1 MTASLAPVA
10 PPHCEMLETAL
21 SGYVVVFRTL
31 RRLAIQAYIMNDSSL
46 KVGSPQ
52 TTNPVYSRVYGSL
65 MLVLNLGHSPLYRH
79 FCKCLYIELL
89 KFRLLFNY
97 WHIANP
103 ILSGR
108 ILKKSLQPLNIL
120 VKNLPRYSHAD
131 RPCIFTVLMML

>member
-10 PPHCEMLETAL
+10 PPHCEMLETAF

-65 MLVLNLGHSPLYRH
+65 ILERKPFPTIYSEFTLLPDLV
-79 FCKCLYIELL
+79 
-89 KFRLLFNY
+89 
-97 WHIANP
+97 
-103 ILSGR
+103 
-108 ILKKSLQPLNIL
+108 
-120 VKNLPRYSHAD
+120 
-131 RPCIFTVLMML
+131 